1 LAKSFLLKITF
12 SQKKNPVQSFE
23 QVFFVIIWSI
33 CYCWKNKAYVFL

>member
-12 SQKKNPVQSFE
+12 SQKKNLFSHLNR
-23 QVFFVIIWSI
+23 FFLCIIWTI